1 MAALQQFQQTGTIT
15 VYFQGV
21 PQTLPASQV
30 IDRILFGQDL
40 VNAGLGNPAT
50 DSTTPDIIVTLKP
63 GYIWVGNVNNQ
74 HKRAEHGGFSE
85 DDTHVALVVSGG
97 ALPLAVQGTMVGT
110 TVQTQQIAV
119 SVLQALGLDPTKLTG
134 AVIDNT
140 QPLPGLTSASTG
152 GNNAG
157 SPLVASSPFARAV
170 SATSDIDVT
179 VATDRVKVETA
190 RPRTR
195 SATPSQL
202 RSSAAPIHHG
212 PSRIRLI
219 SSSRRARNSREITA
233 TSIL

>member
-1 MAALQQFQQTGTIT
+1 MATLQQFKLTGTIN

-21 PQTLPASQV
+21 FQTLPASQI
-30 IDRILFGQDL
+30 IDQILSGSDL
-40 VNAGLGNPAT
+40 VKAGLGNPAT

-97 ALPLAVQGTMVGT
+97 AVPSAVQGTTVDT

-152 GNNAG
+152 GNNAVSLPGLPHG
-157 SPLVASSPFARAV
+157 S
-170 SATSDIDVT
+170 
-179 VATDRVKVETA
+179 
-190 RPRTR
+190 
-195 SATPSQL
+195 
-202 RSSAAPIHHG
+202 
-212 PSRIRLI
+212 SRMSLI
-219 SSSRRARNSREITA
+219 SSLRRAGTRVR
-233 TSIL
+233 